1 MARPTAPAVA
11 CSDVAMDG
19 STGAMM
25 RRSIET
31 TKASTNSSAR
41 AFIRS
46 SIQKVG
52 PPGPGERGQ
61 AGTPRGLEARERR
74 APLDREADR
83 VGAAEQVDRELL
95 PLELV
100 GRPLPAEA
108 PRGLAACLDD
118 QGQVRREGSE
128 PIPVGHVH
136 LHAAAGAAGP
146 LVERGLERGGAEAH
160 AAEPAALQRRGPAR
174 PLADGGP
181 RPPPGARWP
190 PPPPEVGAPRR

>member
-1 MARPTAPAVA
+1 MGRRTAPEVA

-25 RRSIET
+25 RRSTET
-31 TKASTNSSAR
+31 TMASTNSSAR

-74 APLDREADR
+74 APLDRQADR
-83 VGAAEQVDRELL
+83 VGAAEHGDRELL

-100 GRPLPAEA
+100 RRPLPAEA
-108 PRGLAACLDD
+108 PPGPAARLAA
-118 QGQVRREGSE
+118 QGQVRRE
-128 PIPVGHVH
+128 
-136 LHAAAGAAGP
+136 
-146 LVERGLERGGAEAH
+146 
-160 AAEPAALQRRGPAR
+160 
-174 PLADGGP
+174 
-181 RPPPGARWP
+181 
-190 PPPPEVGAPRR
+190 

>member
-25 RRSIET
+25 RRSTET

-74 APLDREADR
+74 APPDRGAGP
-83 VGAAEQVDRELL
+83 VGGAEQVDRELL
-95 PLELV
+95 PLEHL
-100 GRPLPAEA
+100 GPPLPAEA
-108 PRGLAACLDD
+108 PRGLAAGLRY
-118 QGQVRREGSE
+118 QGQVR
-128 PIPVGHVH
+128 
-136 LHAAAGAAGP
+136 L
-146 LVERGLERGGAEAH
+146 
-160 AAEPAALQRRGPAR
+160 
-174 PLADGGP
+174 
-181 RPPPGARWP
+181 PG
-190 PPPPEVGAPRR
+190 

>member
-19 STGAMM
+19 STGAMI
-25 RRSIET
+25 RTSTET
-31 TKASTNSSAR
+31 TKASTNSSPR

-46 SIQKVG
+46 SIEKIG
-52 PPGPGERGQ
+52 PPGPRERGQ
-61 AGTPRGLEARERR
+61 AGAPRGLEAGERR

-100 GRPLPAEA
+100 GRALPAEA
-108 PRGLAACLDD
+108 PRGLPARLDD
-118 QGQVRREGSE
+118 QGQVRGEGLE

-136 LHAAAGAAGP
+136 LDAAAGATGP

-160 AAEPAALQRRGPAR
+160 AG
-174 PLADGGP
+174 
-181 RPPPGARWP
+181 
-190 PPPPEVGAPRR
+190 